1 VSSSLEKLKAAQTVD
16 DLAAMLGFKPSALAF
31 LVYKLPAPQKYRTFD
46 IPKRSGGTRTISA
59 PEPRLKT
66 LQKRLANVLYACREQ
81 IDKAS
86 GLPSLSHG
94 FRKKHSIVT
103 NARPHKRRRH
113 VLNLDLQDFFPSFN
127 FGRVRGFFLKNR
139 HFALNEKVATLVA
152 QIACHNN
159 ELPQGSPCS
168 PIISDLIAHPM
179 DVRLAQLAKKHR
191 LTYSRY
197 ADDLTFSTGQKQFPA
212 AVAGPDPGKPTR
224 WLPGGELTAT
234 ITKAGFRVHPGK
246 TRMQFSINRQ
256 TVTGLTVNEKVNIRA
271 GYYRYTRAMCNSV
284 FQTGSYTRPAS
295 FNGAGN
301 AAPIAS
307 LAPLEGILGHI
318 HYIKTVGASG
328 VVPTDDGAEPANR
341 KEYKP
346 PTGTRLLHKR
356 FLLFRYFVCPERPII
371 VCEGKTDNVYLSLA
385 IRRLPQF
392 QPRLGAPSGAHFQ
405 LAISLFS
412 YRNEAHKILDLYGSA
427 TWLKTFIE
435 SYAAQLQR
443 FRFQPLAHPVIVL
456 IDNDEGAGEIF
467 SMLKKRY
474 GITVELKSTLP
485 FYHVTH
491 NLYLVK
497 TMESAGSGKSSI
509 EDAFEQS
516 VRDTLLDGKKFN
528 PNKKH
533 KAEGEYGKQVFA
545 EKVVRAQAAAINF
558 AGFASLL
565 DRVVAA
571 IDDYAVRRSRSIS
584 ACVDTGA

>member
-1 VSSSLEKLKAAQTVD
+1 MSGGQVSSSLEKLKNAKAID
-16 DLAAMLGFKPSALAF
+16 DLAAMLGFKPSTLAF
-31 LVYKLPAPQKYRTFD
+31 LVYKLPAQHKYHTFD

-66 LQKRLANVLYACREQ
+66 LQKRLANVLYACREE
-81 IDKAS
+81 IDKTS
-86 GLPSLSHG
+86 DLPSLSHG
-94 FRKKHSIVT
+94 FRKKHSILT

-113 VLNLDLQDFFPSFN
+113 VLNLDLQDFFSSFN
-127 FGRVRGFFLKNR
+127 FGRVRGFFLKNC
-139 HFALNEKVATLVA
+139 HFALNAKIATLIA

-179 DVRLAQLAKKHR
+179 DVHLAQLSKKHR

-212 AVAGPDPGKPTR
+212 AVATPDPNAPTR
-224 WLPGGELTAT
+224 WLPGRELLAP
-234 ITKAGFRVHPGK
+234 IAKSGFLVHPNK
-246 TRMQFSINRQ
+246 TRMQFRISRQ
-256 TVTGLTVNEKVNIRA
+256 VVTGLTVNEKVNIRA
-271 GYYRYTRAMCNSV
+271 DYYWYARAMCNSA
-284 FQTGSYTRPAS
+284 FQTGTYRRPAS
-295 FNGAGN
+295 YNGSGN
-301 AAPIAS
+301 AAPITS
-307 LAPLEGILGHI
+307 LAPLEGILSHI
-318 HYIKTVGASG
+318 HYIKAAGAPG
-328 VVPTDDGAEPANR
+328 VAPTDEAVEPP
-341 KEYKP
+341 KQQQHKP

-385 IRRLPQF
+385 IRHLPQF
-392 QPRLGAPSGAHFQ
+392 QPRLGAPSGTHFH

-427 TWLKTFIE
+427 TWLKSFMD

-443 FRFQPLAHPVIVL
+443 FRYRPLHHPVIVL
-456 IDNDEGAGEIF
+456 IDNDDGAAEIF

-474 GITVELKSTLP
+474 GIAVDLKSTKP

-497 TMESAGSGKSSI
+497 TIESADNGKSSI

-516 VRDTLLDGKKFN
+516 VRDTVLDGKKFN

-533 KAEGEYGKQVFA
+533 KADGEYGKQVFA
-545 EKVVRAQAAAINF
+545 EKVVRAQAATINF
-558 AGFASLL
+558 KGFAPLL
-565 DRVVAA
+565 DRLVAA
-571 IDDYAVRRSRSIS
+571 VDDYAKARLS
-584 ACVDTGA
+584 